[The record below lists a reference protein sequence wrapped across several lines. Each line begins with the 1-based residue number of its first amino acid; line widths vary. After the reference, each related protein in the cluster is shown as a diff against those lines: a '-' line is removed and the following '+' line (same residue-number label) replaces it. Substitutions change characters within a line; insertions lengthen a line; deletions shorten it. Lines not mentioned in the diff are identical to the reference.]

1 MPNNARKKYI
11 KQQIK
16 RKEDYLEKK
25 KKARVDHEKR
35 NLKKRQR

>member
-25 KKARVDHEKR
+25 KKAYHNQNIKEYSFL
-35 NLKKRQR
+35 NP